1 MAERTPESMATD
13 TELIEATCKG
23 DLVAFGTLTQRYW
36 SLAVAL
42 GLSRLDN
49 AADAEDVAQE
59 SFIKAYAK
67 LGSLR
72 DPQRFAG
79 WLSRIVT
86 QQCVDALRR
95 HQRRQRALGRQVHA
109 ETALDSI
116 PAYTSNPGLTAQQLL
131 FVRQTIG
138 KLPEKLKQPIVMRFV
153 TGLSAVEIARQLGKR
168 PGTIRVWL
176 HRAHQQLRQ
185 ELAPLLEEVYN
196 G

>member
-1 MAERTPESMATD
+1 VTETSLQTEASNA
-13 TELIEATCKG
+13 ELIEATRKG
-23 DLVAFGTLTQRYW
+23 DLAAFGVLTQRYW

-42 GLSRLDN
+42 GLTRLDN
-49 AADAEDVAQE
+49 AADAEDIAQE
-59 SFIKAYAK
+59 SFIKAYAR

-79 WLSRIVT
+79 WLGRIVIL
-86 QQCVDALRR
+86 QCVDAHRR
-95 HQRRQRALGRQVHA
+95 QRRRQRALGYQVRT
-109 ETALDSI
+109 ETALDCI
-116 PAYTSNPGLTAQQLL
+116 PAYTSNPGLSCQQIL

-138 KLPEKLKQPIVMRFV
+138 KLPEKLKQPIIMRFV
-153 TGLSAVEIARQLGKR
+153 SGLSAVEIARQLGKR

-185 ELAPLLEEVYN
+185 ELAPLLEEVYH